1 MTSIS
6 IARPFDAHVH
16 LREGAMLESV
26 ARHTATQF
34 GRALVMPNTQKPI
47 LTFEDA
53 NQYCKEIISATPRSS
68 FYPLMTVKLTD
79 KTTPEVIRECKGTH
93 VVAGKVYPEGVTT
106 NSEDGV
112 RSILDLYPV
121 FAEMEKVGLVLCLH
135 GEVPGVFC
143 IDREAAF
150 FSTLRDVASSFP
162 RLRVVLEHV
171 TTVGAVNTVASLSDR
186 VAATI
191 TVHHML
197 LTLDDVIG
205 GTLRPHNFCKPVAKR
220 EEDRQALTRAAT
232 SGDPKFFLETDSAPH
247 SREKKECSSG
257 CAGVF
262 TAPVAM
268 PLLAQIF
275 ESSCQRSAWPAA
287 LEEFSSTHG
296 AAFYGLPEPKGR
308 LELAVCPWT
317 VPSEYGGVV
326 PFKAGEALR
335 WKVAP

>member
-1 MTSIS
+1 
-6 IARPFDAHVH
+6 
-16 LREGAMLESV
+16 
-26 ARHTATQF
+26 
-34 GRALVMPNTQKPI
+34 
-47 LTFEDA
+47 
-53 NQYCKEIISATPRSS
+53 
-68 FYPLMTVKLTD
+68 
-79 KTTPEVIRECKGTH
+79 
-93 VVAGKVYPEGVTT
+93 
-106 NSEDGV
+106 
-112 RSILDLYPV
+112 
-121 FAEMEKVGLVLCLH
+121 
-135 GEVPGVFC
+135 
-143 IDREAAF
+143 
-150 FSTLRDVASSFP
+150 
-162 RLRVVLEHV
+162 
-171 TTVGAVNTVASLSDR
+171 
-186 VAATI
+186 
-191 TVHHML
+191 ML

-232 SGDPKFFLETDSAPH
+232 SGDPKFFLGTDSAPH